1 MNKEFNLENAFEEL
15 DNKVKEL
22 ESPDISLENSFKLY
36 KEGMEL
42 LKQCSESIDDVE
54 KKVMVLEQNGGV
66 HEFQRKS

>member
-42 LKQCSESIDDVE
+42 LKKCSESIDDVE